1 MTIQEELDL
10 AEVYLLNKLIG
21 DVNNP
26 TIGPTL
32 KLLTVVT
39 GFNVENFINNQIEAI
54 ESRFKPLMD
63 ESGFII
69 GNRVKELLKDKGI
82 ASETIIVPDFKP
94 IDLVKVIDHFLN
106 LENIG
111 QIIQGL

>member
-21 DVNNP
+21 DVNEP
-26 TIGPTL
+26 TIGTTF
-32 KLLTVVT
+32 KLLKTVT
-39 GFNVENFINNQIEAI
+39 GFDLVAYMNNQIEAI

-69 GNRVKELLKDKGI
+69 GKRVKELLKDKGM
-82 ASETIIVPDFKP
+82 ASETITVPDFKP

-111 QIIQGL
+111 QIIQRL

>member
-10 AEVYLLNKLIG
+10 AEVYLLNRLIG

-26 TIGPTL
+26 IIGPTL

-39 GFNVENFINNQIEAI
+39 GFNIDNFINNQIETI

-69 GNRVKELLKDKGI
+69 GTKVKELLKEKGI
-82 ASETIIVPDFKP
+82 PVDLISIPDFKP
-94 IDLVKVIDHFLN
+94 INLARVIDHFLN
-106 LENIG
+106 LESIG
-111 QIIQGL
+111 KIIQGL

>member
-21 DVNNP
+21 DVNEP
-26 TIGPTL
+26 KIGITF
-32 KLLTVVT
+32 KLIKTVT
-39 GFNVENFINNQIEAI
+39 GFDLVAYMNNQIETI
-54 ESRFKPLMD
+54 ESRLKPLMD

-82 ASETIIVPDFKP
+82 ASDTITVPDFKP
-94 IDLVKVIDHFLN
+94 IDLVKLIDHFLN
-106 LENIG
+106 LEYIG
-111 QIIQGL
+111 QIIQRL